1 MVIRINRLFL
11 TINCKVLDTMIRI
24 LLATNDWLNGFSFAL
39 VLSVLRRLI
48 ISSVSICISP
58 WHSWLFH
65 FAYLVSFLPSMKTFI
80 VDVLPSK
87 LYKDKFGIVVTQT
100 IRQYRG
106 IL

>member
-1 MVIRINRLFL
+1 QRRLPFKEYL
-11 TINCKVLDTMIRI
+11 RLQFKQDKHSLIV
-24 LLATNDWLNGFSFAL
+24 SFAL

-58 WHSWLFH
+58 RHSWLFH

-100 IRQYRG
+100 IRRYRG